1 MYLDTEG
8 NVIEG
13 KSTASSVAPIPGTL
27 AGLFQVHKNTV
38 LCIAEILA
46 PVIALAENG
55 VVVTEFQ
62 HKAANY
68 RETFIKLMVPTACFL
83 KYTRQVIR
91 LSIRH

>member
-1 MYLDTEG
+1 LKEKYRL
-8 NVIEG
+8 I
-13 KSTASSVAPIPGTL
+13 SSLRNSWYTGRII
-27 AGLFQVHKNTV
+27 QVQKYGS
-38 LCIAEILA
+38 LPIAEILA

-62 HKAANY
+62 AQSLANY

>member
-13 KSTASSVAPIPGTL
+13 KVHRLISSLRIPGTL
-27 AGLFQVHKNTV
+27 AGLFKCIKNGS
-38 LCIAEILA
+38 LPIAEILA

-62 HKAANY
+62 AQS
-68 RETFIKLMVPTACFL
+68 KLTTEKL
-83 KYTRQVIR
+83 
-91 LSIRH
+91 L

>member
-1 MYLDTEG
+1 LKEKYRL
-8 NVIEG
+8 I
-13 KSTASSVAPIPGTL
+13 SSLNWYTGRII
-27 AGLFQVHKNTV
+27 QVHKNTV
-38 LCIAEILA
+38 LPIAEILA

-62 HKAANY
+62 AQSLANY